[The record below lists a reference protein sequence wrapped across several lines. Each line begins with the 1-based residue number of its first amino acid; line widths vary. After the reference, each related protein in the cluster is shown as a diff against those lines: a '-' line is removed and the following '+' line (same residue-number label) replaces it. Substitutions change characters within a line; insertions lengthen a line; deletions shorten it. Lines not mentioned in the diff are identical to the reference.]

1 VTLFIPRTAPG
12 AATARRRLVASA
24 ALLAS
29 LALLPLLSGCDRLSG
44 GSARPGTATEFPRA
58 NRPVAPTV
66 STRWADEDTRD
77 RLGEAEDIMDR
88 AGITPG
94 MTVADIGAG
103 EGYYTIR
110 LSQRVGPNGRVLAQ
124 DILPRAIEKLGIRI
138 NRDHLDNVAI
148 KLGAADDPRLPGN
161 SFDRVL
167 MVHMYHEI
175 EEPYAFLWRLWP
187 ALRGNGQVIV
197 VDGNRPIAQ
206 HGTPLPQLICE
217 FEVVGYHSVEF
228 VEKPNAGG
236 YLARFVRASH
246 RPVPQ
251 AIKVCANVD

>member
-1 VTLFIPRTAPG
+1 MKPI
-12 AATARRRLVASA
+12 A
-24 ALLAS
+24 ALLLLCSA
-29 LALLPLLSGCDRLSG
+29 LPLGGCDGWPFAADRP
-44 GSARPGTATEFPRA
+44 GSASEFPRA

-77 RLGEAEDIMDR
+77 RLGEADDVMTN
-88 AGITPG
+88 AGIAPG

-103 EGYYTIR
+103 DGYYTVR
-110 LSQRVGPNGRVLAQ
+110 LSQRVGPEGRVLAQ
-124 DILPRAIEKLGIRI
+124 DILPAAIEKLGVRI
-138 NRDHLDNVAI
+138 NRERLDNVAI
-148 KLGAADDPRLPGN
+148 KLGAPDDPKLPAN

-187 ALRGNGQVIV
+187 ALRGDGEVIV

-217 FEVVGYHSVEF
+217 FQAVGYRPVEF
-228 VEKPNAGG
+228 IEKPNAGG
-236 YLARFVRASH
+236 YLARFVRART
-246 RPVPQ
+246 RPAPGD
-251 AIKVCANVD
+251 IRVCNNS